1 MMLLWLQV
9 AFANDYNLISEKKIH
24 TQTYHLY
31 TEYEY
36 SLPKINLQRR
46 RVEVEISTQN
56 YCVTEHHYEQQRKV
70 QAGGDVFRKKN
81 HSRKYIHY
89 DVSPCSE
96 NESYSRELLQI
107 NDKHILPTTTDNTSK
122 IDKSYETAREGS
134 KSRVN
139 RWKQHKIARNDPGT
153 VQISL

>member
-1 MMLLWLQV
+1 MLLWLQV

-36 SLPKINLQRR
+36 SLPKINLQSRSI
-46 RVEVEISTQN
+46 EVEISTQN
-56 YCVTEHHYEQQRKV
+56 YCVTEHHYEQQWKI

-89 DVSPCSE
+89 DVKKGFITLHKLHLKKFIKIKK
-96 NESYSRELLQI
+96 R
-107 NDKHILPTTTDNTSK
+107 KKKVIL
-122 IDKSYETAREGS
+122 
-134 KSRVN
+134 
-139 RWKQHKIARNDPGT
+139 
-153 VQISL
+153 